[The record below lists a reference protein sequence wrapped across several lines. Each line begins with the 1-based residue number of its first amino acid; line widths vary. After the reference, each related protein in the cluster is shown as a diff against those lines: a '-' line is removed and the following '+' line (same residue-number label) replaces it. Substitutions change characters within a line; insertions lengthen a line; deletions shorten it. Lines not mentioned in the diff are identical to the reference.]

1 MINFYF
7 FYNMWPCLII
17 IHHFFRVFAMAD
29 LIESEDPVVLEEKR
43 EDQIIILKSNDN
55 HSFVIPKNICV
66 DSSKTINEMLQGPG
80 EWSEKGSREITF
92 NDIKSNVLEMVCKYF
107 YYRDNYIGTKMD
119 VPEFDIRVEVV
130 INLLKAANFLDT

>member
-1 MINFYF
+1 
-7 FYNMWPCLII
+7 
-17 IHHFFRVFAMAD
+17 VFAMAD